1 MPACAR
7 HTAVVHGIRLNANH
21 KNRTQKIDVP
31 APGGGQ
37 ANHRR
42 SQENCRTSA
51 PLACSTKHRFL
62 RFFSAPQAFYE
73 KGGVS
78 PVQTPRSALVS
89 ADSRSAANPGEE
101 PPPGLCWKTRHC
113 EKCCL
118 LARSVHMWRAI

>member
-21 KNRTQKIDVP
+21 KNRAQKIDVP

-42 SQENCRTSA
+42 SLENCRTSTPPSRLYKA
-51 PLACSTKHRFL
+51 P
-62 RFFSAPQAFYE
+62 FSRVLLSASALYE
-73 KGGVS
+73 KGGIS

-89 ADSRSAANPGEE
+89 ADSRSAANPREE
-101 PPPGLCWKTRHC
+101 PPLGVML
-113 EKCCL
+113 EK
-118 LARSVHMWRAI
+118 RGI